1 MKQNRQMLTCNRLDL
16 ELVGSWLTM
25 YAQKLQG
32 HWSPSSCKQR
42 NVEGAKTNT
51 PPKTLDTYKRL
62 PITNTL
68 LP

>member
-1 MKQNRQMLTCNRLDL
+1 
-16 ELVGSWLTM
+16 M